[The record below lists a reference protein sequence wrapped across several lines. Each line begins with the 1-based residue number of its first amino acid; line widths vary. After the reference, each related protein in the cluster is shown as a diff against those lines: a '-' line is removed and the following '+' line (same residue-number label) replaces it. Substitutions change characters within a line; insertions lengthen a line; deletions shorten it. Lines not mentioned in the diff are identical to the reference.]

1 LIDPALLADL
11 ARGQLRKKLPELR
24 QVLSGRFGPHHR
36 YLGACFNYKIKPGQ
50 SFWRCSSGRG
60 GYGDPQERDSA
71 LVLED
76 LADGYVS
83 VERAKKDYGVV
94 IRVVDDDLD
103 EYEVDVDATERERAF
118 IRANRKQW
126 LQKDPEEVRAMLAE
140 GAITL
145 LDAIRRYG
153 VILDR
158 RTMELLPRTTNEFR
172 KAYWSGVARY
182 W

>member
-1 LIDPALLADL
+1 LERDPAL
-11 ARGQLRKKLPELR
+11 
-24 QVLSGRFGPHHR
+24 V
-36 YLGACFNYKIKPGQ
+36 I
-50 SFWRCSSGRG
+50 
-60 GYGDPQERDSA
+60 
-71 LVLED
+71 ED
-76 LADGYVS
+76 LADDYVS

-94 IRVVDDDLD
+94 VCVVDEEMA
-103 EYEVDVDATERERAF
+103 EYEVDVDATEKERAF

-126 LQKDPEEVRAMLAE
+126 FQEDPEKVRAMLAE

-145 LDAIRRYG
+145 LDALRRYG

-158 RTMELLPRTTNEFR
+158 RTMELLPRTTSEFR